1 MNIDPKVS
9 QALFDEVA
17 KELFLDGIYRKIL
30 PNSAAHNAFEG
41 AETFMIART
50 KYLESRGYN
59 VKGTPDQPT
68 KGCPACH
75 SAGKYRQNGSNK
87 PTPCKTCSGSG
98 YVSEVAK

>member
-17 KELFLDGIYRKIL
+17 KELFLDEIHRGT
-30 PNSAAHNAFEG
+30 SHNAAATSAFATAEIFMTARGKHFATKRAFVELG
-41 AETFMIART
+41 A
-50 KYLESRGYN
+50 
-59 VKGTPDQPT
+59 QPL
-68 KGCPACH
+68 KGCPSCH

-98 YVSEVAK
+98 YVSAVAK